1 MNSIKFLLISISLV
15 FLINSCRKDEPFI
28 PSGVESTVYNVVLND
43 KTVLIDSLEAA
54 SLIRMDA
61 TNYIFYFKS
70 SEPDI
75 ASLQED
81 DILMIYGVALR
92 RVTKITR
99 DGNET
104 KVETEYATLNEAIR
118 EGQIGWNR
126 EISFSH
132 GTIPSVRMKGETI
145 QSDLY
150 SPDSSVFNFKSNGFT
165 YKIRFDYSVDKT
177 DVTFRITKD
186 DVDTIPAVFTA
197 TGSMDNFFSKTEME
211 FANGK
216 LKKFRQMNTDMKGD
230 LTIGLKV
237 EESGRDNVSY
247 ELPAILFQYPALIGP
262 IPVFINVYA
271 LFVINCS
278 VGEAGSSDVEVGF
291 SYQSTTGINFNGS
304 TVTADATMGD
314 PIMVKNQ
321 AETVT
326 AGEATAANFGFAFPR
341 IEIRMYDQAIM
352 PWIQTAFLIGGDFS
366 LYPVCQ
372 QARSQYLG
380 ACYLDLTFLGLE
392 YSQATTLWQEEK
404 MLLQSGSCEQGPVS
418 PVGPLL

>member
-1 MNSIKFLLISISLV
+1 
-15 FLINSCRKDEPFI
+15 
-28 PSGVESTVYNVVLND
+28 
-43 KTVLIDSLEAA
+43 
-54 SLIRMDA
+54 
-61 TNYIFYFKS
+61 
-70 SEPDI
+70 
-75 ASLQED
+75 
-81 DILMIYGVALR
+81 
-92 RVTKITR
+92 
-99 DGNET
+99 
-104 KVETEYATLNEAIR
+104 
-118 EGQIGWNR
+118 
-126 EISFSH
+126 
-132 GTIPSVRMKGETI
+132 
-145 QSDLY
+145 
-150 SPDSSVFNFKSNGFT
+150 
-165 YKIRFDYSVDKT
+165 
-177 DVTFRITKD
+177 
-186 DVDTIPAVFTA
+186 
-197 TGSMDNFFSKTEME
+197 MDNFFSTTEME

-271 LFVINCS
+271 LFVVNCS

-291 SYQSTTGINFNGS
+291 SYQSTTGIKFNGS

-314 PIMVKNQ
+314 PIMVRNQ
-321 AETVT
+321 AETVA

-392 YSQATTLWQEEK
+392 YSQATTLWQEET